1 MAEITPAQRTA
12 STARFVLG
20 AGALFIT
27 EALLRGSATR
37 AAIASAIVAAG
48 ASLLVIAKR
57 AD

>member
-1 MAEITPAQRTA
+1 MADTTPAQRTA
-12 STARFVLG
+12 ATARYVLL

-48 ASLLVIAKR
+48 ASLLVLAKR